1 MERFAKNSYL
11 AHIRKVLIFFYIS
24 GNGNSSSSIKK
35 AFLIFQETESPKK
48 FFIFQETEVSYISG
62 NRNFKKRLIF
72 LKVTFRVRKMKKS
85 TLKKKN
91 LLLFQE
97 MKKISLTLGLL
108 LILFAERELFKHKRE
123 IIFLSL
129 PAAIFACR
137 SRSKFRLYE
146 CFPSILIGC
155 KKILEPIT
163 TFFKKNRNRRSEIF
177 RAFISFL
184 GVRSTR

>member
-1 MERFAKNSYL
+1 MKN
-11 AHIRKVLIFFYIS
+11 
-24 GNGNSSSSIKK
+24 
-35 AFLIFQETESPKK
+35 
-48 FFIFQETEVSYISG
+48 
-62 NRNFKKRLIF
+62 
-72 LKVTFRVRKMKKS
+72 
-85 TLKKKN
+85 
-91 LLLFQE
+91 
-97 MKKISLTLGLL
+97 ISLTLGLL